1 MKKTFLFLMALV
13 CAMVVNAQDKGTFTV
28 QQFKGFK
35 LHIYNHDGG
44 PGDHSFVIEGPTSL
58 IALETPLTKPYGA
71 KYEEYM
77 KKLNKPVIATITG
90 YDVGGSFS
98 QNNFIPEPLK
108 ETMKGMGN
116 MVQNYKNRYGD
127 NMYDIDFWTTTAEAV
142 PNGATKTWDGITF
155 RFDKGPSGFLTSAT
169 IVVGGQVALLHSEPS
184 AGHLTTREAQNAA
197 ALDAAITNDELVLK
211 SGVKTFITHHGSG
224 LCTAKDVKNHLKY
237 LKKVKALR
245 AKATTPEQLAA
256 AIQKAFPKR
265 SGAENLAEVAANL
278 FK

>member
-98 QNNFIPEPLK
+98 QANFIPEPLK

-245 AKATTPEQLAA
+245 AKATTPEQLVA

>member
-1 MKKTFLFLMALV
+1 MKKTILFLMALV
-13 CAMVVNAQDKGTFTV
+13 CAMVVNAQANGTFTV

-44 PGDHSFVIEGPTSL
+44 AGDHSFVVEGPTSL

-77 KKLNKPVIATITG
+77 KSLNKPVIATITG

-127 NMYDIDFWTTTAEAV
+127 NMYDIDFWNTTAEVV
-142 PNGATKTWDGITF
+142 PTGTTRSWDGIPF
-155 RFDKGPSGFLTSAT
+155 RFDRGPAGFLTSAT
-169 IVVGGQVALLHSEPS
+169 IVIGGQVALLHSEPS
-184 AGHLTTREAQNAA
+184 AGHLSVREAQNAA
-197 ALDAAITNDELVLK
+197 ALDAAIASDELLLQSK
-211 SGVKTFITHHGSG
+211 VKTYITHHGSG
-224 LCTAKDVKNHLKY
+224 LCTAKDLKNHLKY

-256 AIQKAFPKR
+256 AIQKAFPQR
-265 SGAENLAEVAANL
+265 SGAENLAQIAENL

>member
-98 QNNFIPEPLK
+98 QANFIPEPLK

>member
-1 MKKTFLFLMALV
+1 MKKTILFLMALV
-13 CAMVVNAQDKGTFTV
+13 CAMVVNAQANGTFTV

-44 PGDHSFVIEGPTSL
+44 AGDHSFVVEGPTSL

-77 KKLNKPVIATITG
+77 KSLNKPVIATITG

-127 NMYDIDFWTTTAEAV
+127 NMYDIDFWNTTGT
-142 PNGATKTWDGITF
+142 TRSWDGIPF
-155 RFDKGPSGFLTSAT
+155 RFDRGPAGFLTSAT
-169 IVVGGQVALLHSEPS
+169 IVIGGQVALLHSEPS
-184 AGHLTTREAQNAA
+184 AGHLSVREAQNAA
-197 ALDAAITNDELVLK
+197 ALDAAIANDELLLQSK
-211 SGVKTFITHHGSG
+211 VKTYITHHGSG
-224 LCTAKDVKNHLKY
+224 LCTAKDLKNHLKY
-237 LKKVKALR
+237 LKKVKTLR

-256 AIQKAFPKR
+256 AIQKAFPQR

>member
-13 CAMVVNAQDKGTFTV
+13 CAMVVNAQGNGTFTV

-58 IALETPLTKPYGA
+58 IALETPLTKPYGNMYA
-71 KYEEYM
+71 EYM
-77 KKLNKPVIATITG
+77 QKLNKPVIATITG

-142 PNGATKTWDGITF
+142 PTGTTRSWDGIAF
-155 RFDKGPSGFLTSAT
+155 RFDKGPAGFLTSAT
-169 IVVGGQVALLHSEPS
+169 IVIGGQVALLHSEPS

-197 ALDAAITNDELVLK
+197 ALDAAIATDELLLQSK
-211 SGVKTFITHHGSG
+211 VKTYITHHGSG
-224 LCTAKDVKNHLKY
+224 LCTVKDVKNHLKY

-256 AIQKAFPKR
+256 AIQKAFPNR
-265 SGAENLAEVAANL
+265 SGAEALAEVAANL

>member
-1 MKKTFLFLMALV
+1 MKKTFLFIMALV
-13 CAMVVNAQDKGTFTV
+13 CAMVVNEQDKGTFTV
-28 QQFKGFK
+28 QQLKGFK

-98 QNNFIPEPLK
+98 QANFIPEPLK